1 MLGRKPQQAWR
12 SVIVA
17 AAAGV
22 SLAVVATLLTV
33 GYFRQQE
40 LEQTVEVLEERLESA
55 EVEARDAAN
64 RTTRAREQ
72 ATELIDFF
80 VENLREELEPIG
92 RTDIIESAAS
102 QAEAY
107 FESLPPDAIGSGSNF
122 HHAKM
127 LLARGQAHYD
137 QGALAESVSAFEKA
151 LGLLDGIPAGDEDR
165 GLVLNFEAIVHNEL
179 ALTNSQAGRF
189 DEARLQNEAA
199 LATFQKL
206 HAGEPENPDWLHGIA
221 SSKFGIAE
229 TLRRSDRLDESLV
242 FYDEAIDFAERSL
255 AGGEDDVHH
264 LATLM
269 FAHTNKGYC
278 LSLDERYA
286 ETEEHREEASRIAE
300 QLIRLEPNRKKW
312 KKEYATL
319 VNNFGSI
326 LDDQGESDR
335 ARPLIE
341 KARALRKELISFD
354 PANGNWRADLAN
366 SEYNLAM
373 NFLERSEVAEGW
385 AAAQQCLSHISTMLR
400 SEPDNDGWHQDLAT
414 YTDRLTGRFD
424 ELGADTEAAK
434 VHEAIERLFRDLSE
448 AKPGSDRLRK
458 LRASALYS
466 AGNSRKRAGDLE
478 SSLAHHE
485 KALQLRLELFRGRSD
500 DPDRR
505 YELASA
511 IGNFAQAL
519 GNLERFRDALT
530 HFQFAYATYLEV
542 PAGHRQRDRYLLL
555 DEKNIREMRV
565 ALGLVELPPS
575 IVPADASWRY
585 WDAGEPPA
593 PGWQNIGF
601 DSDAWKSGEAQLGY
615 GEGDESTTVGFGPD
629 PERKFPTT
637 YFRHEFQIAEAETA
651 GTLHLNLVRDDG
663 AIVYLNGKEVGRDL
677 MPEGKVEYSTFA
689 TDFVPNDIENE
700 PLWIDLPATVRLAP
714 GANVLA
720 AEIHQS
726 AADSSD
732 LSFSLSLFKNVL
744 AIDPLVGLDRSAL
757 ERFLA
762 IPPA

>member
-33 GYFRQQE
+33 GYFRQRE
-40 LEQTVEVLEERLESA
+40 LEQTVEVLERGLELA
-55 EVEARDAAN
+55 EIEARDAAN

-165 GLVLNFEAIVHNEL
+165 GLVLNFEAIVRNEL
-179 ALTNSQAGRF
+179 ALTYSQAGRF
-189 DEARLQNEAA
+189 DEARSQNDAA
-199 LATFQKL
+199 LGAFQNL

-221 SSKFGIAE
+221 ASKLGIAE
-229 TLRRSDRLDESLV
+229 TLRRSDRRDESLV

-278 LSLDERYA
+278 LSLGERYA
-286 ETEEHREEASRIAE
+286 ETEEHCEEASRIAE
-300 QLIRLEPNRKKW
+300 QLIVLEPKRKKW

-373 NFLERSEVAEGW
+373 NFLERSEIAEAW
-385 AAAQQCLSHISTMLR
+385 AAAQQYLSHISTMLR

-414 YTDRLTGRFD
+414 YIDRLTGRFD

-434 VHEAIERLFRDLSE
+434 VHESIERLYRDLSE
-448 AKPGSDRLRK
+448 AQPGSDRLRRR
-458 LRASALYS
+458 RAMSLYS

-485 KALQLRLELFRGRSD
+485 NALQLRLELFRVRSD

-565 ALGLVELPPS
+565 ALGLVKLPPS

-585 WDAGEPPA
+585 WDAGEAPP
-593 PGWQNIGF
+593 
-601 DSDAWKSGEAQLGY
+601 
-615 GEGDESTTVGFGPD
+615 
-629 PERKFPTT
+629 R
-637 YFRHEFQIAEAETA
+637 A
-651 GTLHLNLVRDDG
+651 GR
-663 AIVYLNGKEVGRDL
+663 
-677 MPEGKVEYSTFA
+677 M
-689 TDFVPNDIENE
+689 
-700 PLWIDLPATVRLAP
+700 
-714 GANVLA
+714 
-720 AEIHQS
+720 
-726 AADSSD
+726 SD
-732 LSFSLSLFKNVL
+732 LIRTPGRAGRPNSAMGKGTRAPRSGSGRTRAEVSHHLLPTRV
-744 AIDPLVGLDRSAL
+744 PDRGS
-757 ERFLA
+757 
-762 IPPA
+762 